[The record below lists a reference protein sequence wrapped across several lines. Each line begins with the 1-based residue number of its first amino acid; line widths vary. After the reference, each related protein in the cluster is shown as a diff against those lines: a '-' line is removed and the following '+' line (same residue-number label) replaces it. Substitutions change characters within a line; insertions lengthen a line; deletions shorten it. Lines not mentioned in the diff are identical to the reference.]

1 MAGSGSK
8 GKWEAS
14 IVTESAI
21 QELKSAGY
29 LPANVAHR
37 APEEAQVI
45 PTLKPG
51 DRVVFLPHFIQG
63 LGFPLPPLC

>member
-14 IVTESAI
+14 SVTNSTI
-21 QELKSAGY
+21 LELKSAGY

-37 APEEAQVI
+37 APEAGQAI
-45 PTLKPG
+45 PTLRQG
-51 DRVVFLPHFIQG
+51 ERVVFVPHFI
-63 LGFPLPPLC
+63 

>member
-21 QELKSAGY
+21 LELKSAGY
-29 LPANVAHR
+29 LPADVAHR
-37 APEEAQVI
+37 APEAGQVI
-45 PTLKPG
+45 PMPQQG
-51 DRVVFLPHFIQG
+51 ERVVFVPYFI
-63 LGFPLPPLC
+63 